1 MLVFV
6 LLIGTLLSSVA
17 FAADTKDYVIDK
29 DIKISTKAHIQSFGD
44 REFETDDK
52 GVLEFGTTGKAKRLE
67 EFALKLEGAPKD
79 MAIEYRVHGQSY
91 GDMPAEADKW
101 IRGDKEIGSRGKAK
115 RIEGIQIR
123 LVNTETGKKYEGYSV
138 EYQVHMQSFGWG
150 VNKTDKGDVWAKD
163 GEFAGTKGL
172 SKRLEAVRVRI
183 KKEDELKVKSVSAIN
198 ATGVNVKIEK
208 LTEDLEGQT
217 IEVIDNNGNV
227 VEVKPLN
234 LVIGETEGNFK
245 FKTPLTTD
253 PTGVWTVAGI
263 KFDCDVA
270 AQLKAINK
278 ADNTELELWNAL
290 KTAGIENLE
299 VANSNAYYEAEKP
312 ENGFKTLAEVQEFVD
327 KVNAKQLTGAEQTK
341 KVKELVKLLSVDT
354 PSQVQVLAALQD
366 SWVRINPDFIGKY
379 ITDLKTTNKITDA
392 TTFKEVQAQL
402 DAVNVTEVTSLV
414 TAAEGSAKRADYNK
428 AVAAMKFVKEDDAEK
443 KETTKAD
450 LQKKLDTLN
459 LVLNVKEASTAAQF
473 ANAYDALVAHVD
485 NKAIIGTETFYTGLR
500 KEYMEATKALAADKT
515 EIVKD
520 AVGIGKAIADV
531 NTVKRAEL
539 YNDVANIS
547 AEEGKETST
556 ADVLK
561 RLQALA
567 AYVDAKQFD
576 IKTVE
581 TTEARLEAYR
591 TELAKL
597 TAVTINDSLTA
608 DAVKTAVG
616 NVQKA
621 ITDANAAQV
630 TAPLTAITELGN
642 ESKPAKTAENLLK
655 ALKDDELALGN
666 VVDANAETYLAD
678 FDAIKTAATVSEGK
692 PADAIKALKEV
703 IGDLNQVA
711 NINNATTAE
720 EVHTALLA
728 LSKNEAYINVP
739 SADRVWVA
747 EKVLEA
753 RNKVEDTKKFENLQ
767 AVRSALGTAAE
778 AHTNALKGVNDLTTA
793 STITD
798 AISALSD
805 VDADFAELSAAEQ
818 ATIAEK
824 FLLGLEFNDT
834 GAIKTTFRTLAA
846 VKTAAGL

>member
-1 MLVFV
+1 MNKNKIYACMSKLAIATMIATSLASTVY
-6 LLIGTLLSSVA
+6 
-17 FAADTKDYVIDK
+17 AAN
-29 DIKISTKAHIQSFGD
+29 GD
-44 REFETDDK
+44 LWMNNEK
-52 GVLEFGTTGKAKRLE
+52 KGTTMDVVKSSQKRMHLIQNRNDYTYELDGKLYKVMEVDGVFKQNPDTDQNTVYDIIKANLQE
-67 EFALKLEGAPKD
+67 VGAIPT
-79 MAIEYRVHGQSY
+79 E
-91 GDMPAEADKW
+91 DK
-101 IRGDKEIGSRGKAK
+101 
-115 RIEGIQIR
+115 
-123 LVNTETGKKYEGYSV
+123 
-138 EYQVHMQSFGWG
+138 
-150 VNKTDKGDVWAKD
+150 
-163 GEFAGTKGL
+163 
-172 SKRLEAVRVRI
+172 
-183 KKEDELKVKSVSAIN
+183 ELKVESVSAIN
-198 ATGVNVKIEK
+198 GTGVNVKIEK

-327 KVNAKQLTGAEQTK
+327 KVNAKQLTGAEQADKVEALAKALKGDSDVVLLNALAPWARVNEDFLNKVDSNNGYKEALNAMNTNQGPK
-341 KVKELVKLLSVDT
+341 KENADEFKA
-354 PSQVQVLAALQD
+354 VQTEID
-366 SWVRINPDFIGKY
+366 KINVSR
-379 ITDLKTTNKITDA
+379 TTA
-392 TTFKEVQAQL
+392 
-402 DAVNVTEVTSLV
+402 LV

-428 AVAAMKFVKEDDAEK
+428 AVAAMKFVKEDDVEK
-443 KETTKAD
+443 KETTKTD

-485 NKAIIGTETFYTGLR
+485 NKATIGTETFYTGLR

-515 EIVKD
+515 ETVKD
-520 AVGIGKAIADV
+520 AATIEAAIIKV

-547 AEEGKETST
+547 VEEGKETST

-561 RLQALA
+561 RLQSLA

-591 TELAKL
+591 TGLVDLE
-597 TAVTINDSLTA
+597 AVTINNDLTA
-608 DAVKTAVG
+608 DAVKTKVEAV
-616 NVQKA
+616 QTA
-621 ITDANAAQV
+621 INTANAAQV
-630 TAPLTAITELGN
+630 TAPLTAITELGT
-642 ESKPAKTAENLLK
+642 EGKPAKTAENLLK

-678 FDAIKTAATVSEGK
+678 FDAIKTAATVGEGK